1 MLSCVIIDD
10 EGKARRILE
19 TMLHEHCPEVQVVAT
34 AEDVPSGVKVIQKH
48 KPDVVFLDI
57 EMPGYTGFQLLEF
70 FEQPDFEVIFTTAY
84 SEYALQAFQVSAVD
98 YLLKPIQIDQ
108 LRASVEKA
116 IRLHGNSQVM
126 ERLTALRENMEEST
140 LQKIA
145 LPVSDGLRFVPLKEI
160 LYLKADGSYT
170 NIFLLDGSRILI
182 SKKIKEFENT
192 LSPRNN
198 FFRTH
203 RSYII
208 NLGRIKNYIRQD
220 GGYIVMENGDEVD
233 LSRERKD
240 EFQQLIEGSRI

>member
-19 TMLHEHCPEVQVVAT
+19 AMLKEHCPEVQVIAA
-34 AEDVPSGVKVIQKH
+34 AEDVPSGVKIIQKH
-48 KPDVVFLDI
+48 NPDLVFLDI

-70 FEQPDFEVIFTTAY
+70 FDQPTFEVIFTTAY

-98 YLLKPIQIDQ
+98 YLLKPIQIEQ
-108 LRASVEKA
+108 LKQAVDKA
-116 IRLHGNSQVM
+116 IRMHGNSQVI
-126 ERLTALRENMEEST
+126 ERLTALRENVEENT

-145 LPVSDGLRFVPLKEI
+145 LPVSEGLRFVPLKDI

-170 NIFLLDGSRILI
+170 HIFLVDGTRILI

-192 LSPRNN
+192 LAPRNN

>member
-1 MLSCVIIDD
+1 MLTCVIIDD

-19 TMLHEHCPEVQVVAT
+19 VMLKEHCPEVQVIAV
-34 AEDVPSGVKVIQKH
+34 AEDVPSGVKIIQKH
-48 KPDVVFLDI
+48 NPDLVFLDI

-70 FEQPDFEVIFTTAY
+70 FDQPTFEVVFTTAY
-84 SEYALQAFQVSAVD
+84 SEYALQAFQVSAID
-98 YLLKPIQIDQ
+98 YLLKPIQIEQ
-108 LRASVEKA
+108 LKTAVDKA

-126 ERLTALRENMEEST
+126 ERLTALRENMEETT

-145 LPVSDGLRFVPLKEI
+145 LPVSEGLRFVPLKDI

-170 NIFLLDGSRILI
+170 HIFLLDGTRILI

-192 LSPRNN
+192 LSPRNH

-203 RSYII
+203 RSYIV
-208 NLGRIKNYIRQD
+208 NLSRIKNYIRQD

-233 LSRERKD
+233 LSRERKE
-240 EFQQLIEGSRI
+240 EFQQLIESSRI